1 MVVLKSVNLLFFYIR
16 KIAKKSHFEK
26 ELAKLCKKLFSDLLP
41 HQFFFFL
48 FFSPADVRGT
58 LLHPE
63 LGSKSISKFTNIV
76 LFSFVSSVLFASLPC
91 CVCRAM
97 CAAPAPAQLS

>member
-1 MVVLKSVNLLFFYIR
+1 MVVLKNVNLLFFYTR

-41 HQFFFFL
+41 HQF
-48 FFSPADVRGT
+48 SADVRGT
-58 LLHPE
+58 LTNPE

-76 LFSFVSSVLFASLPC
+76 LFSFVSSVLFAALPC

>member
-1 MVVLKSVNLLFFYIR
+1 MVVLKNVNLYFFYIR
-16 KIAKKSHFEK
+16 KNVKKSHFEK
-26 ELAKLCKKLFSDLLP
+26 ELAKLCKKLFSNLLP
-41 HQFFFFL
+41 HQFF
-48 FFSPADVRGT
+48 ADVRGT

-91 CVCRAM
+91 CVCRAV
-97 CAAPAPAQLS
+97 CAAPSPAQLS